1 MTYVGYNRWGTL
13 GDGTR
18 SERMKDTRLVERAL
32 AESWPIP
39 DSLRP
44 RLVKYLAK
52 ILTDKTSS
60 PRGNHVR
67 RSRSSRR
74 AGKIN
79 LGSDLTVDEV
89 EDVLLNPESNT
100 LISRTS
106 GRPITFGWTL
116 TDRHIA
122 VIWETVCDD
131 PKMIRVRTAYEVK
144 RKGGKHEPP

>member
-1 MTYVGYNRWGTL
+1 MADSVDGDTLWG
-13 GDGTR
+13 GTR

-44 RLVKYLAK
+44 RLIKYLTK
-52 ILTDKTSS
+52 I
-60 PRGNHVR
+60 
-67 RSRSSRR
+67 
-74 AGKIN
+74 
-79 LGSDLTVDEV
+79 V

-106 GRPITFGWTL
+106 GRPITFGWTF
-116 TDRHIA
+116 TNRHIA

-144 RKGGKHEPP
+144 PKGRKA